1 MVGGRAPD
9 QARPED
15 SLARGAWTEH
25 FDRPLFA
32 RIRHE
37 DEFVGALNSPE
48 RVHGVCLHSC
58 TKRRRSLRGWR
69 TTPRGEL
76 VCV

>member
-9 QARPED
+9 QACPED

-48 RVHGVCLHSC
+48 RVHGVPAQLH
-58 TKRRRSLRGWR
+58 
-69 TTPRGEL
+69 
-76 VCV
+76 